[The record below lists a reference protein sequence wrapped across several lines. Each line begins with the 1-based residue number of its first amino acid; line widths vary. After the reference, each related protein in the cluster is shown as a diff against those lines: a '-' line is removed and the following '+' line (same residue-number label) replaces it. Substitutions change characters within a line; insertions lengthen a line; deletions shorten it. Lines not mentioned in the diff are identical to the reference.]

1 MSVAKSLTLMHVH
14 IKTTKLNKTF
24 RAYNARCKLVI
35 LVSAKHYWH
44 ASCDVF
50 ILNFSTLK
58 GFDYYGAQ
66 LATTVCGATDPEDVI
81 MMLNLTFDM
90 LRVPKL
96 FSFLI
101 RLCFEALIGEDG
113 QKKANVDAAADGA
126 QHHGTFTSNR
136 SDNFDI
142 ERWII
147 NGRDF

>member
-24 RAYNARCKLVI
+24 RAFNARCELVV
-35 LVSAKHYWH
+35 VSTKHYWH

-58 GFDYYGAQ
+58 GLDYYGAQ
-66 LATTVCGATDPEDVI
+66 LATTVCGATDSEDVI

-113 QKKANVDAAADGA
+113 QQRANVDATADRA
-126 QHHGTFTSNR
+126 QHHRTATS
-136 SDNFDI
+136 
-142 ERWII
+142 
-147 NGRDF
+147 

>member
-1 MSVAKSLTLMHVH
+1 MHVH
-14 IKTTKLNKTF
+14 IKTAKLNKAF
-24 RAYNARCKLVI
+24 RACNARCELVV
-35 LVSAKHYWH
+35 LVSTKHYWH

-66 LATTVCGATDPEDVI
+66 LATTVCGATDPENVI

-90 LRVPKL
+90 LRVPKI

-101 RLCFEALIGEDG
+101 RLCFKALIGEDG

-126 QHHGTFTSNR
+126 QHYGIVISNK

-142 ERWII
+142 DKWIL
-147 NGRDF
+147 